1 MSGLPARLVRL
12 REGLA
17 ARRGV
22 LFIGPDFAHGLPELD
37 LEALLDGLRDQLT
50 DGSGWDALELDDRLT
65 IAAQSL
71 GEGTLARTLG
81 DLLPSVEVLPEKV
94 RPFHTRLLALP
105 FPTVVDCTIG
115 DLVEA
120 ALRARR
126 QPVRALA
133 DDSDLVVRPAP
144 LPGERT
150 LIKLRGDLLLGDMLL
165 TPARLGELPRLR
177 PAVFARL
184 EGAVRRGPVMF
195 YGFGPRDPLLR
206 WLVDALAPL
215 SGTAVLAMRMHNS
228 LWRPHWSDR
237 GFEVIDAPDVPQ
249 LETRVERLCAR
260 VDPHVELPGIDA
272 LTREVSEVVRRTLGP
287 SSKLAWALQS
297 PAELEQLKGE
307 EIDGVRDGLLLLA
320 GLAERGLPI
329 PPAPPALAAEVL
341 QRNSDLPGAR
351 RAVALAVQAMDR
363 GGPDVVA
370 AGAVGRVLN
379 RMGDPDRARDYLELA
394 LDLGDPDEVPA
405 RADELAW
412 LSRCVLDRIDRL
424 RAKKRQ
430 RALMELIATFLARQ
444 ANRLQLARV
453 EPGEDEGLMWS
464 VYYINLRLG
473 RLMGLASEMAEAAGE
488 VYARQAV
495 ELLTRAI
502 ELAPF
507 KPDAYKFLRPLLT
520 DRRSGANDPRRW
532 MSLVASAPPGVQRR
546 LGGR

>member
-1 MSGLPARLVRL
+1 MSALAPRLVRL

-22 LFIGPDFAHGLPELD
+22 LFIGPDFAHGIPELD
-37 LEALLDGLRDQLT
+37 LSALLDDLREQLT
-50 DGSGWDALELDDRLT
+50 DGSGWDELDLHDRLT
-65 IAAQSL
+65 LAAQSL
-71 GEGTLARTLG
+71 GESSLARTLG
-81 DLLPSVEVLPEKV
+81 DLLPSVEVLPDKV
-94 RPFHTRLLALP
+94 RRFHTRLLGLP

-126 QPVRALA
+126 APVRALA
-133 DDSDLVVRPAP
+133 EDGDLVVRPAP

-150 LIKLRGDLLLGDMLL
+150 LIKLRGDLLLGETLL
-165 TPARLGELPRLR
+165 TPARLAELPRLR
-177 PAVFARL
+177 PALFGRL

-215 SGTAVLAMRMHNS
+215 SGTAVLALRMHNS
-228 LWRPHWSDR
+228 LWRPHWGDR
-237 GFEVIDAPDVPQ
+237 GFEVIDAADVPQ
-249 LETRVERLCAR
+249 LETRVERLCDR
-260 VDPHVELPGIDA
+260 IDPHVELPGIDA
-272 LTREVSEVVRRTLGP
+272 LTAEISAVVRRTLGP
-287 SSKLAWALQS
+287 SEQLAWARKT
-297 PAELEQLKGE
+297 PAELEEIKG
-307 EIDGVRDGLLLLA
+307 DAVDAVRDGLLLLA

-341 QRNSDLPGAR
+341 QRASDLPGAR

-363 GGPDVVA
+363 GGPDVIA
-370 AGAVGRVLN
+370 AGAIGRVLN

-394 LDLGDPDEVPA
+394 LDLGDPDETAA

-424 RAKKRQ
+424 RARKRR

-444 ANRLQLARV
+444 ATRLPLARI
-453 EPGEDEGLMWS
+453 EPGDDDGLMWS

-473 RLMGLASEMAEAAGE
+473 RLMGLASEMAETAGE
-488 VYARQAV
+488 VYARQAID
-495 ELLTRAI
+495 LLTRAI

-507 KPDAYKFLRPLLT
+507 KPDGYKFIRPLLT
-520 DRRSGANDPRRW
+520 DRRISTHDPRRW
-532 MSLVASAPPGVQRR
+532 MALVASAPPAVQRR

>member
-1 MSGLPARLVRL
+1 MSSLAPRLVRL

-17 ARRGV
+17 ARQGV
-22 LFIGPDFAHGLPELD
+22 LFVGPDFAHGVPELD
-37 LEALLDGLRDQLT
+37 ISALLDGLRDQIA
-50 DGSGWDALELDDRLT
+50 DGSGWDELELDDRLT
-65 IAAQSL
+65 LAAQSL
-71 GEGTLARTLG
+71 GEGALARALG
-81 DLLPSVEVLPEKV
+81 DLIPSVEVLAGKV
-94 RPFHTRLLALP
+94 RPFHTRLLELP
-105 FPTVVDCTIG
+105 FPMVVDCTIG

-126 QPVRALA
+126 LPVRPLA
-133 DDSDLVVRPAP
+133 EDGDLVIRPAP

-150 LIKLRGDLLLGDMLL
+150 LVKLRGDLMLGEALL
-165 TPARLGELPRLR
+165 TPARLAALPRLR
-177 PAVFARL
+177 PALFGSI

-195 YGFGPRDPLLR
+195 YGFGPRDPVLR
-206 WLVDALAPL
+206 WLVEALAPL
-215 SGTAVLAMRMHNS
+215 SGTAVLALRLANT
-228 LWRPHWSDR
+228 LWRPHWGDR
-237 GFEVIDAPDVPQ
+237 GFEVIDAPDVAA
-249 LETRVERLCAR
+249 LEGRVERLCAR
-260 VDPHVELPGIDA
+260 IDPHVELPGITA
-272 LTREVSEVVRRTLGP
+272 LMQEVGDVVRRTLGP
-287 SSKLAWALQS
+287 SPKLAWARRT
-297 PAELEQLKGE
+297 PGELEDLKGDQ
-307 EIDGVRDGLLLLA
+307 IGDVRDGLLLLS

-341 QRNSDLPGAR
+341 QRASDLPGAR

-370 AGAVGRVLN
+370 AGAIGRVLS

-394 LDLGDPDEVPA
+394 LELGDPDRTAE

-424 RAKKRQ
+424 RAKKRR

-444 ANRLQLARV
+444 ASRLQLARV
-453 EPGEDEGLMWS
+453 GPGDDEALMWS

-473 RLMGLASEMAEAAGE
+473 RLMGLASEMADAAGE
-488 VYARQAV
+488 VYANQAV

-507 KPDAYKFLRPLLT
+507 KPDAYKFIRPLLT

-532 MSLVASAPPGVQRR
+532 MSLVASAPPTVQRR

>member
-1 MSGLPARLVRL
+1 MSRLPPRLVRL

-22 LFIGPDFAHGLPELD
+22 LFIGPDFEHGVDDLD
-37 LEALLDGLRDQLT
+37 LGALLDGLPDQLS
-50 DGSGWDALELDDRLT
+50 DASGWDGLDLDDRLT
-65 IAAQSL
+65 LAAQAL
-71 GEGTLARTLG
+71 GDDGLARALG
-81 DLLPSVEVLPEKV
+81 DRLPSVEVLPERV
-94 RPFHTRLLALP
+94 RPFHTRLLGLP
-105 FPTVVDCTIG
+105 FPTIVDCTIG
-115 DLVEA
+115 GLVEA
-120 ALRARR
+120 TLRARR
-126 QPVRALA
+126 LPVRLLAA
-133 DDSDLVVRPAP
+133 DDDLVIRPAP

-150 LIKLRGDLLLGDMLL
+150 LVLLRGDLLLGDPLL
-165 TPARLGELPRLR
+165 TPARLADLPRLR
-177 PAVFARL
+177 PALFGRL

-195 YGFGPRDPLLR
+195 YGFGPRDTTLR
-206 WLVDALAPL
+206 WLVEALAPL
-215 SGTAVLAMRMHNS
+215 SGTAVLALRLHNT
-228 LWRPHWSDR
+228 LWRPHWADR
-237 GFEVIDAPDVPQ
+237 GFEVIDAPDVAQ
-249 LETRVERLCAR
+249 LEARVERLCDR
-260 VDPHVELPGIDA
+260 IDPHVELPGITA
-272 LTREVSEVVRRTLGP
+272 LMQEVGGVVRRTLGP
-287 SSKLAWALQS
+287 SPQLAWARS
-297 PAELEQLKGE
+297 TPAELEALKGD
-307 EIDGVRDGLLLLA
+307 EIGGVRDGLLLLA

-341 QRNSDLPGAR
+341 QRASDLPGAR

-394 LDLGDPDEVPA
+394 LDLGDPDDTAA

-430 RALMELIATFLARQ
+430 RAQMELIATFLAHQ
-444 ANRLQLARV
+444 AERLALTRA
-453 EPGEDEGLMWS
+453 EPGDDEGLMWS

-473 RLMGLASEMAEAAGE
+473 RLMGLASELAEAAGE
-488 VYARQAV
+488 VYANQAV
-495 ELLTRAI
+495 DLLVRAV

-520 DRRSGANDPRRW
+520 DRRAATHDPRRW
-532 MSLVASAPPGVQRR
+532 MSLVASAPPTVQRR